1 MADGEFRHAG
11 GQAESSGS
19 GTIARRA
26 ALGETALPERH
37 GHANATNCSQNV
49 VLLIVPISCL

>member
-26 ALGETALPERH
+26 ALEKRH
-37 GHANATNCSQNV
+37 CRNGMAMRMRLAVAKT
-49 VLLIVPISCL
+49 LFY